1 MSNILDMSK
10 ILANRRT
17 VLAMAA
23 TAGAIPAL
31 SGCVGSGEVGYV
43 PLPDTDIPLPDTL
56 APEAVGFVPQFFQAE
71 QGGEWREFT
80 EIGFSLHCGG
90 TRDWFRANG
99 FKLAD
104 DIAQGRTVA
113 FFSHLVRSENEIPV
127 GVEMMRVGQARYPE
141 AVVAC
146 IGLSMRLDRPLGAA
160 ELREFLASLDMPPAP
175 ELQYADA
182 ELRLLAVAKAYY
194 EGLGIRET
202 PFIRQSPFSEAGGAA

>member
-1 MSNILDMSK
+1 MSN

-23 TAGAIPAL
+23 AAGAVPAL
-31 SGCVGSGEVGYV
+31 SGCVGGKAVDDVPPPDTDV
-43 PLPDTDIPLPDTL
+43 PLPDTLT
-56 APEAVGFVPQFFQAE
+56 PEAVGFVPQFFLAE
-71 QGGEWREFT
+71 QGEWRELT

-99 FKLAD
+99 LKLAD

-127 GVEMMRVGQARYPE
+127 GVEMMRVGQDRYPE
-141 AVVAC
+141 AVVSC
-146 IGLSMRLDRPLGAA
+146 IGLSTRLDRPLGAA
-160 ELREFLASLDMPPAP
+160 DVREFLAALDMPPTA
-175 ELQYADA
+175 ELQDADA

-202 PFIRQSPFSEAGGAA
+202 PFIKQSPFPTAGSAT

>member
-1 MSNILDMSK
+1 MSNILDMSN

-31 SGCVGSGEVGYV
+31 SGCVGSGEFDYV

-56 APEAVGFVPQFFQAE
+56 APEDVGFVPQFFQAE
-71 QGGEWREFT
+71 QGEWREFT

-127 GVEMMRVGQARYPE
+127 GVEMMRVGQDRYPE

-146 IGLSMRLDRPLGAA
+146 IGLSTRLDRPLGAA
-160 ELREFLASLDMPPAP
+160 DVREFLASLDIPLAS
-175 ELQYADA
+175 ELLYDDA